1 MFKQLDGRII
11 IGGVIIAVLIIGG
24 IFVYSQ
30 WSYNRFADEIGETPQ
45 SQPTVANKSNPTS
58 AKIMQKTNK
67 ANTNSD
73 DNNQTIKENPQ
84 NLSIEEK
91 QILKEN
97 SDTSTPTTEF
107 DPTQF
112 LSAFGVPEE
121 ITTLLNEETE
131 EGELE
136 QAEEQLKEKYGQS
149 PAVEAIID
157 QLKNMSGRPVELNEI
172 TALFEAWIQVLPE
185 EEQKTRRQLMNAIS
199 QLNQIKEVGRGEA
212 PTVIAIEVGETEDA
226 DK

>member
-1 MFKQLDGRII
+1 MFKELDGRII
-11 IGGVIIAVLIIGG
+11 IGGIIMAVLIIGG

-45 SQPTVANKSNPTS
+45 SQPTVANKNNPTS
-58 AKIMQKTNK
+58 TEIMQKPNK
-67 ANTNSD
+67 AKTISD
-73 DNNQTIKENPQ
+73 DKNQPIKEIPQ

-91 QILKEN
+91 QISEEN
-97 SDTSTPTTEF
+97 SDTSTPTTDF
-107 DPTQF
+107 DPTQL
-112 LSAFGVPEE
+112 LSAFGMPEE
-121 ITTLLNEETE
+121 VTTLLDENSE
-131 EGELE
+131 EGEFE
-136 QAEEQLKEKYGQS
+136 QAEEHIKEKFGQS

-157 QLKNMSGRPVELNEI
+157 QLKNMSGRPVELNEL

-199 QLNQIKEVGRGEA
+199 QLNQLKELGGDEV
-212 PTVIAIEVGETEDA
+212 PTIIAIEVGETGNA

>member
-1 MFKQLDGRII
+1 MFKQLDGRILV
-11 IGGVIIAVLIIGG
+11 GGVIIAVLIIGG

-58 AKIMQKTNK
+58 TKIMQKANK
-67 ANTNSD
+67 AKTNSD
-73 DNNQTIKENPQ
+73 DKNQPIKEIPQ

-91 QILKEN
+91 QISEEN
-97 SDTSTPTTEF
+97 SDTSTPTTDF

-121 ITTLLNEETE
+121 ITSILDGNSE

-136 QAEEQLKEKYGQS
+136 QAEEQLKEKFGQS

-185 EEQKTRRQLMNAIS
+185 EDQKTRRQLMNAIS
-199 QLNQIKEVGRGEA
+199 QLNQIKELGSGEA
-212 PTVIAIEVGETEDA
+212 PTTIAIEVGETEDS

>member
-11 IGGVIIAVLIIGG
+11 IGGVIIAVLIICG

-58 AKIMQKTNK
+58 AKIMQKANK

-73 DNNQTIKENPQ
+73 DKNQLIKEIPQ

-91 QILKEN
+91 QISEEN
-97 SDTSTPTTEF
+97 SDTSTPTTDF

-121 ITTLLNEETE
+121 ITSILDGNSE

-136 QAEEQLKEKYGQS
+136 QAEEQLKEKFGQS

-185 EEQKTRRQLMNAIS
+185 EDQKTRRQLMNAIS
-199 QLNQIKEVGRGEA
+199 QLNQIKELGSGDA